1 MLHHFPQL
9 AAAALTAA
17 SVVLLLAASATDLA
31 FRRVPNMV
39 SALLTISGLILRAV
53 SGSLASGLLAALAVF
68 AMAAFCWRRGW
79 LGGGDV
85 KLLAAATLS
94 LPPLLT
100 PSFLLAVALAGGVL
114 ALLYLA
120 LSLLLRGSSAGG
132 REAGLS
138 ALPSEALPGRAG
150 MVRFFQRLLRI
161 ERWRIRQRGSLPYA
175 AAIAAGAFFVL
186 IKQ

>member
-1 MLHHFPQL
+1 MLHHFPEV
-9 AAAALTAA
+9 AAASLTAA
-17 SVVLLLAASATDLA
+17 SVVLLLAATATDIA

-39 SALLTISGLILRAV
+39 SAMLMVSGLVLRAGA
-53 SGSLASGLLAALAVF
+53 GSLLSGLVAALAVF
-68 AMAAFCWRRGW
+68 AMAALCWRRGW
-79 LGGGDV
+79 IGGGDV

-100 PSFLLAVALAGGVL
+100 PAFLLAVALAGGVL

-120 LSLLLRGSSAGG
+120 LSMLLRRGGAG
-132 REAGLS
+132 RRASEFS
-138 ALPSEALPGRAG
+138 ALPPEGLRRGRG
-150 MVRFFQRLLRI
+150 MMRFFQRLLRI

-175 AAIAAGAFFVL
+175 AAIAAGALFVL